1 MLARLSR
8 AKGVEY
14 YVDAARTIKK
24 RFPGAIFRLAGPF
37 ECDELAI
44 TRQEVESWQG
54 EGAIEYVGVS
64 DCVRREI
71 GEAHVIVYPSYYREG
86 IPKALIES
94 AAMSRPIITT
104 DNVGCR
110 EVVQDGVNGFL
121 VPVKNT
127 PALVEACERFI
138 LLSDE
143 EKNKLSTASRLISQK
158 FDEKKVFPQYIS
170 LINSCLHIDDISVSI
185 LNYDKKATL
194 TEAQ

>member
-1 MLARLSR
+1 
-8 AKGVEY
+8 
-14 YVDAARTIKK
+14 
-24 RFPGAIFRLAGPF
+24 
-37 ECDELAI
+37 
-44 TRQEVESWQG
+44 
-54 EGAIEYVGVS
+54 
-64 DCVRREI
+64 
-71 GEAHVIVYPSYYREG
+71 
-86 IPKALIES
+86 
-94 AAMSRPIITT
+94 MSRPIITT

-127 PALVEACERFI
+127 SALVEACERFI

-143 EKNKLSTASRLISQK
+143 EKKKLSTASRLISQK